1 MKKRQINLDF
11 TSLLDVI
18 MIILFFFV
26 IFSNLETDSIKKD
39 LEDKQ
44 QQVSAK
50 LDEANA
56 KNDKAN
62 EALEDA
68 EKKNEQADKRLEE
81 ANSAVDRSGDNAD
94 AIMDFSENKN
104 LKLRLDMGGE
114 NGWKLMFAK
123 GDEIIKEIPKA
134 DVSEMTE
141 EVKALFDEQGYTKDN
156 TILIEFSYNAAENGT
171 TAAYLDTMKIINELK
186 NEYEHLFYSETD
198 VSIFSEQ

>member
-39 LEDKQ
+39 LENKQ
-44 QQVSAK
+44 RQVSAE
-50 LDEANA
+50 LDEAKA

-62 EALEDA
+62 AALEDA
-68 EKKNEQADKRLEE
+68 EKKNELADKRMEE
-81 ANSAVDRSGDNAD
+81 ANSAVDRSGDNTD

-114 NGWKLMFAK
+114 NGWTLKFAK
-123 GDEIIKEIPKA
+123 GEEIVKEIPKA
-134 DVSEMTE
+134 DVNEMTD

-171 TAAYLDTMKIINELK
+171 TSAYLDTMKIINELK

-198 VSIFSEQ
+198 VSIFAEQ